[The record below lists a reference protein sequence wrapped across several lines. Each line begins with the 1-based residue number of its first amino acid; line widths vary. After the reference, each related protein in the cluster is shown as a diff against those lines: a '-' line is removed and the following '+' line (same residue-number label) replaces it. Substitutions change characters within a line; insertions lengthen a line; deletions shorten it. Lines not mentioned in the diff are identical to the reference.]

1 MATSPFPRHLRG
13 GRSVPGASPGVG
25 ASHLNPQGPPAR
37 GSNSVTV
44 PASPSARGEGVRSGV
59 SALPASQL
67 ASPGSEVSP
76 LHRAVSQSPGKRGRR
91 QCQSRPG
98 RSPGAARLPTPCNPI
113 FTPAPAPRSRPESLP
128 RMVTHVPLPLD
139 SRPGSPVSQR
149 CGLAVLQSPSWGPSF
164 LVCRSQR
171 IGCDYERRTA
181 SPVLRTVPGP

>member
-1 MATSPFPRHLRG
+1 MRCHPNVATSPFPRHLRG
-13 GRSVPGASPGVG
+13 GRSVPGASSGAG

-76 LHRAVSQSPGKRGRR
+76 LHRAVSQSPGKRGRQ

-113 FTPAPAPRSRPESLP
+113 LTPAPAPTVPPRIPAQDGYTHSAPAGFTTWLP
-128 RMVTHVPLPLD
+128 RLPAVWPCCAPVTLL
-139 SRPGSPVSQR
+139 G
-149 CGLAVLQSPSWGPSF
+149 
-164 LVCRSQR
+164 
-171 IGCDYERRTA
+171 T
-181 SPVLRTVPGP
+181 